1 MKLIYLDPPF
11 LTGDQF
17 TMRVRVGER
26 EWRRGTGS
34 LVLPSYADKQ
44 SREEYQA
51 MMRRV
56 LEGVRELLRPD
67 GMLFLHCDFRANPIL
82 RTIADELFGWE
93 NFLNEIIWV
102 YHTGGTAKRYF
113 SRKHDVI
120 LFYRK
125 GPQYDF
131 HIESVLHPRVTPRDN
146 HMRKHVDPDGRVYRS
161 IRSGGRVYTY
171 YDDDPVPPTDVWD
184 DVSHLQQRDPQRTGY
199 DTQKPL
205 ALLDRIVRCA
215 SREGEMVID
224 PFAGSGTTL
233 EAAKPLGR
241 ALRGRGHVSAG
252 AQHPAPP
259 ARRCEVGIALRER
272 YGSRR
277 AKWMAAWGFIISL
290 SAIFPGLAP
299 MRRQLGRG
307 LSGEEMRVMAQA
319 TRTKRHPEMPRWM
332 CRYSKAIPGLR
343 VCDVR
348 GKSYYYKIAI
358 EDLTT
363 SRYNNR
369 IKLWRVAHGKD
380 HIPHRRLQGL
390 RPLRQGLS
398 TGFDRAFRA
407 HQQEGIQRG
416 LLPVDPVRGLR
427 PVLRDV
433 SGLCDSCGKVG

>member
-1 MKLIYLDPPF
+1 MMLESVPVAREKMEGKGPSGRFYQADTLLLMEELLSEYREKVKLIYLDPPF

-171 YDDDPVPPTDVWD
+171 YDDDPEAPTDVWD

-205 ALLDRIVRCA
+205 NLLERIVRCA
-215 SREGEMVID
+215 SREGEIVMD
-224 PFAGSGTTL
+224 LFAGSGTTL
-233 EAAKPLGR
+233 EAAKSLRRAFVGVDACPLVPNI
-241 ALRGRGHVSAG
+241 LRRRLDG
-252 AQHPAPP
+252 ANWELEFP
-259 ARRCEVGIALRER
+259 ARSQAQPCRANVYGGVGFYHVELSSFSPDFPE
-272 YGSRR
+272 
-277 AKWMAAWGFIISL
+277 GFSCTPL
-290 SAIFPGLAP
+290 DFVDNWAVGYLEGDCF
-299 MRRQLGRG
+299 
-307 LSGEEMRVMAQA
+307 RVMAQEM
-319 TRTKRHPEMPRWM
+319 RTKRHPNLKFCLDLPVFQG
-332 CRYSKAIPGLR
+332 IPGLR
-343 VCDVR
+343 VSDAA
-348 GKSYYYKIAI
+348 GKSYYYKINAI
-358 EDLTT
+358 EL
-363 SRYNNR
+363 NN
-369 IKLWRVAHGKD
+369 LA
-380 HIPHRRLQGL
+380 L
-390 RPLRQGLS
+390 
-398 TGFDRAFRA
+398 
-407 HQQEGIQRG
+407 
-416 LLPVDPVRGLR
+416 
-427 PVLRDV
+427 
-433 SGLCDSCGKVG
+433 